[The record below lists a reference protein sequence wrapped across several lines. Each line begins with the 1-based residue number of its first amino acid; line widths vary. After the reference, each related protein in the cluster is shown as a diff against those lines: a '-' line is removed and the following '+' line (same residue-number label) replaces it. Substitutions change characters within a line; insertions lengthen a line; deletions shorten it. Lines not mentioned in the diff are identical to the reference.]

1 MSSEIFQG
9 YKVFVRRAGSS
20 EVNIITI
27 NACVTFASLLGLKSL
42 VTYNISVA
50 VYTFAGVGKESE
62 MISVTTTLGKATQV
76 LIMHY
81 WKQQTCPLCITEG
94 PRYVYTYI

>member
-9 YKVFVRRAGSS
+9 YKVFFRRAGSS
-20 EVNIITI
+20 EVNTITI
-27 NACVTFASLLGLKSL
+27 NARVTFASLAGLKSL

-62 MISVTTTLGKATQV
+62 MITVTTTLGKAV
-76 LIMHY
+76 
-81 WKQQTCPLCITEG
+81 CNSN
-94 PRYVYTYI
+94 VF